1 MRRKVMALL
10 LVSFSLALFS
20 PFLSLAEE
28 KKETK
33 DNATQKE
40 TPQKEKKKRDRL
52 LNPYSS

>member
-10 LVSFSLALFS
+10 LVSFSLSLFS

-40 TPQKEKKKRDRL
+40 TPKKKKRREIGC
-52 LNPYSS
+52 

>member
-40 TPQKEKKKRDRL
+40 TPKKKKRREIGC
-52 LNPYSS
+52 